1 MNYEEKIEYA
11 EPVVIEK
18 RLMQQLIDPSADVR
32 PLDTEAAEKFLA
44 EYEVL
49 RFENPLETQICKPFG
64 GEKETEC
71 VTASA
76 VKKETIKEI
85 DAFEHDLDEA
95 RQNRLRAEYLQ
106 ECKSGK
112 EIKPLFGVDIEYEN
126 IPWNNPLDEEEMDY
140 LTQITPTSFVL
151 DPKAE
156 PNRVDMLDSAL
167 VTKFGAFLNKKNGEI
182 EDDKYYCA
190 PEFRRNEVC
199 YYGTLRLRLYEAGDQ
214 VKSFG
219 NWIEQTKS
227 WTGVF
232 DLSQLNFDDKKDIE
246 YALKDLPEKLLREKV
261 FQGAKEDELFWR
273 ENVTAPIEQTL
284 NLLKEPNKAIRLQ
297 VKEKDQSMADVLE
310 RDIREKAEERW
321 KAIETE
327 RNQSKEVLT
336 PENRR
341 VFDVLFSAYVAT
353 EDLQTTLGC
362 KWHWKSGC
370 SVCLLQLRKKAFP
383 SASMNTQW
391 TLRAEI
397 KRSFRSSSPPASGK
411 NNKNRRRRW
420 QSVLKNKLTT
430 SATIFISTR
439 PTFPTSSTGRN
450 AQTACLRMN

>member
-32 PLDTEAAEKFLA
+32 PLDAKAAEKFLA

-76 VKKETIKEI
+76 VKKENIKEI

-106 ECKSGK
+106 ECKTGK

-140 LTQITPTSFVL
+140 LNQITPTSFVL

-219 NWIEQTKS
+219 NWNEQTKS
-227 WTGVF
+227 WSGVF

-261 FQGAKEDELFWR
+261 FHGAKEDELFWR

-284 NLLKEPNKAIRLQ
+284 ILLKEPKQTIKLQ

-310 RDIREKAEERW
+310 RDIREKAEARW

-336 PENRR
+336 PENRK

-353 EDLQTTLGC
+353 EDLQNHPRLQMALEKRLLGMF
-362 KWHWKSGC
+362 
-370 SVCLLQLRKKAFP
+370 VAAQKKGVSLGLNEYSMDAP
-383 SASMNTQW
+383 SRNQTIIQV
-391 TLRAEI
+391 
-397 KRSFRSSSPPASGK
+397 KQPARDREK
-411 NNKNRRRRW
+411 
-420 QSVLKNKLTT
+420 Q
-430 SATIFISTR
+430 
-439 PTFPTSSTGRN
+439 
-450 AQTACLRMN
+450 

>member
-18 RLMQQLIDPSADVR
+18 RLMQQLIDPNTDIR
-32 PLDTEAAEKFLA
+32 PLNAEAAEIFLA

-49 RFENPLETQICKPFG
+49 RFENPLETQICKPFC

-71 VTASA
+71 VTALA
-76 VKKETIKEI
+76 VKKEMIKKI
-85 DAFEHDLDEA
+85 YALEHDLDEA
-95 RQNRLRAEYLQ
+95 RQNQWRTEYLQ
-106 ECKSGK
+106 DCKSGM
-112 EIKPLFGVDIEYEN
+112 EVKPLFGVDIEYDN
-126 IPWNNPLDEEEMDY
+126 ISWNNPLDEEEMDY
-140 LTQITPTSFVL
+140 LNRITPTSFVL

-219 NWIEQTKS
+219 NWNEQTKS
-227 WTGVF
+227 WSGVF

-261 FQGAKEDELFWR
+261 FHGAKEDELFWR
-273 ENVTAPIEQTL
+273 ENITAPIEQTL
-284 NLLKEPNKAIRLQ
+284 NLLKEPKQTIKLQ

-327 RNQSKEVLT
+327 RNQSKAVLT
-336 PENRR
+336 PENRK
-341 VFDVLFSAYVAT
+341 VFDVLFGAYIAT
-353 EDLQTTLGC
+353 EELQNHPRLQSALEKRLLGMF
-362 KWHWKSGC
+362 
-370 SVCLLQLRKKAFP
+370 VAAQKKGVSLELNEYSMDAP
-383 SASMNTQW
+383 SRNQTIIQV
-391 TLRAEI
+391 
-397 KRSFRSSSPPASGK
+397 KQPARDREK
-411 NNKNRRRRW
+411 
-420 QSVLKNKLTT
+420 Q
-430 SATIFISTR
+430 
-439 PTFPTSSTGRN
+439 
-450 AQTACLRMN
+450 

>member
-18 RLMQQLIDPSADVR
+18 RLMQQLIDPSAEVR
-32 PLDTEAAEKFLA
+32 PLDAKAAKKFLA

-85 DAFEHDLDEA
+85 DALEHDLDEA
-95 RQNRLRAEYLQ
+95 RQNQWRTEYLQ
-106 ECKSGK
+106 DCKSGK

-151 DPKAE
+151 DPQAE

-167 VTKFGAFLNKKNGEI
+167 ITKFGAFLKKKNGEI

-219 NWIEQTKS
+219 NWNEQTKS
-227 WTGVF
+227 WSGVF

-261 FQGAKEDELFWR
+261 FKGAKEDELFWR

-284 NLLKEPNKAIRLQ
+284 NLLKEPKQTIKLQ

-310 RDIREKAEERW
+310 RDIREKAEEQW
-321 KAIETE
+321 KAIEIE
-327 RNQSKEVLT
+327 RNQSKAVLT
-336 PENRR
+336 PENRK
-341 VFDVLFSAYVAT
+341 VFDVLFGAYIAT
-353 EDLQTTLGC
+353 EELKNHPRLQTALEKRLLGMF
-362 KWHWKSGC
+362 
-370 SVCLLQLRKKAFP
+370 VAAQKKGVSLELNEYSMDAP
-383 SASMNTQW
+383 SRNQTIIQV
-391 TLRAEI
+391 
-397 KRSFRSSSPPASGK
+397 KQPAREREK
-411 NNKNRRRRW
+411 
-420 QSVLKNKLTT
+420 Q
-430 SATIFISTR
+430 
-439 PTFPTSSTGRN
+439 
-450 AQTACLRMN
+450 

>member
-190 PEFRRNEVC
+190 PEFRRNEVY

-353 EDLQTTLGC
+353 EDLQNHPRLQMALEKRLLGMF
-362 KWHWKSGC
+362 
-370 SVCLLQLRKKAFP
+370 VAAQKKGVSLGLNEYSMDAP
-383 SASMNTQW
+383 SRNQTIIQV
-391 TLRAEI
+391 
-397 KRSFRSSSPPASGK
+397 KQPAREREK
-411 NNKNRRRRW
+411 
-420 QSVLKNKLTT
+420 Q
-430 SATIFISTR
+430 
-439 PTFPTSSTGRN
+439 
-450 AQTACLRMN
+450 

>member
-1 MNYEEKIEYA
+1 MKYEEKIEYA

-18 RLMQQLIDPSADVR
+18 RLMQQLVNPGTDVR
-32 PLDTEAAEKFLA
+32 PLDAKAAEKFLA

-85 DAFEHDLDEA
+85 DAFENDLDET
-95 RQNRLRAEYLQ
+95 RQNRLRVEYLQ

-112 EIKPLFGVDIEYEN
+112 KIKPLFGVDIEYEN

-140 LTQITPTSFVL
+140 LNRITPTSFVL

-167 VTKFGAFLNKKNGEI
+167 VTKFGAFLKKKNGEI

-219 NWIEQTKS
+219 NWNEQTKS
-227 WTGVF
+227 WSGVF

-261 FQGAKEDELFWR
+261 FHGAKEDELFWR
-273 ENVTAPIEQTL
+273 ENITAPIEQTL
-284 NLLKEPNKAIRLQ
+284 NLLKEPKQTIKLQ

-327 RNQSKEVLT
+327 RNQSKAVLT
-336 PENRR
+336 PENRK
-341 VFDVLFSAYVAT
+341 VFDVLFGAYIAT
-353 EDLQTTLGC
+353 EELQNHPRLQSALEKRLLGMF
-362 KWHWKSGC
+362 
-370 SVCLLQLRKKAFP
+370 VAAQKKGVSLELNEYSMDAP
-383 SASMNTQW
+383 SRNQ
-391 TLRAEI
+391 
-397 KRSFRSSSPPASGK
+397 
-411 NNKNRRRRW
+411 
-420 QSVLKNKLTT
+420 
-430 SATIFISTR
+430 TIIQVKQPTR
-439 PTFPTSSTGRN
+439 DREK
-450 AQTACLRMN
+450 Q

>member
-85 DAFEHDLDEA
+85 DAFEHDLDETI
-95 RQNRLRAEYLQ
+95 QSRLRAEYLQ

-140 LTQITPTSFVL
+140 LNRITPTSFVL

-219 NWIEQTKS
+219 NWNEQTKS
-227 WTGVF
+227 WSGVF
-232 DLSQLNFDDKKDIE
+232 DLSQLNFDDKKDIV

-273 ENVTAPIEQTL
+273 ENVTTPIEQTL
-284 NLLKEPNKAIRLQ
+284 DLLKEPQQTIKLQ

-327 RNQSKEVLT
+327 RNQSKAVLT
-336 PENRR
+336 PENRK
-341 VFDVLFSAYVAT
+341 VFDVLFGAYIAT
-353 EDLQTTLGC
+353 EELQNHPRLQSALEKRLLGMF
-362 KWHWKSGC
+362 
-370 SVCLLQLRKKAFP
+370 VAAQKKGVSLELNEYSMDAP
-383 SASMNTQW
+383 SRNQTIIQV
-391 TLRAEI
+391 
-397 KRSFRSSSPPASGK
+397 KQPARDREK
-411 NNKNRRRRW
+411 
-420 QSVLKNKLTT
+420 Q
-430 SATIFISTR
+430 
-439 PTFPTSSTGRN
+439 
-450 AQTACLRMN
+450 

>member
-18 RLMQQLIDPSADVR
+18 RLMQQLINPGTDVR
-32 PLDTEAAEKFLA
+32 PLDAKAAEKFLA

-140 LTQITPTSFVL
+140 LNQITPTSFVL

-219 NWIEQTKS
+219 NWNEQTKS
-227 WTGVF
+227 WSGVF

-261 FQGAKEDELFWR
+261 FHGAKEDELFWR

-284 NLLKEPNKAIRLQ
+284 ILLKEPKQTIKLQ

-327 RNQSKEVLT
+327 RNQSKEFLT
-336 PENRR
+336 PENRK

-353 EDLQTTLGC
+353 EDLQNHPRLQMALEKRLLGMF
-362 KWHWKSGC
+362 
-370 SVCLLQLRKKAFP
+370 VAAQKKGVSLGLNEYSMDAP
-383 SASMNTQW
+383 SRNQTIIQV
-391 TLRAEI
+391 
-397 KRSFRSSSPPASGK
+397 KQPARDREK
-411 NNKNRRRRW
+411 
-420 QSVLKNKLTT
+420 Q
-430 SATIFISTR
+430 
-439 PTFPTSSTGRN
+439 
-450 AQTACLRMN
+450 

>member
-1 MNYEEKIEYA
+1 MKYEEKIEYA

-18 RLMQQLIDPSADVR
+18 RLMQQLIDPGTDVR
-32 PLDTEAAEKFLA
+32 PLDAKAAEKFLA

-85 DAFEHDLDEA
+85 DVFEHDLDETI
-95 RQNRLRAEYLQ
+95 QSRLRAEYLQ

-140 LTQITPTSFVL
+140 LNRITPTSFVL

-219 NWIEQTKS
+219 NWNEQTKS
-227 WTGVF
+227 WSGVF

-261 FQGAKEDELFWR
+261 FHGAKEDELFWR
-273 ENVTAPIEQTL
+273 ENITAPIEQTL
-284 NLLKEPNKAIRLQ
+284 NLLKEPKQTIKLQ

-327 RNQSKEVLT
+327 RNQSKAVLT
-336 PENRR
+336 PENRK
-341 VFDVLFSAYVAT
+341 VFDVLFGAYIAT
-353 EDLQTTLGC
+353 EELQNHPRLQSALEKRLLGMF
-362 KWHWKSGC
+362 
-370 SVCLLQLRKKAFP
+370 VAAQKKGVSLELNEYSMDAP
-383 SASMNTQW
+383 SRNQTIIQV
-391 TLRAEI
+391 
-397 KRSFRSSSPPASGK
+397 KQPARDREK
-411 NNKNRRRRW
+411 
-420 QSVLKNKLTT
+420 Q
-430 SATIFISTR
+430 
-439 PTFPTSSTGRN
+439 
-450 AQTACLRMN
+450 

>member
-1 MNYEEKIEYA
+1 MKYEEKIEYA

-18 RLMQQLIDPSADVR
+18 RLMQQLIDPGTDVR
-32 PLDTEAAEKFLA
+32 PLDAKAAEKFLA

-85 DAFEHDLDEA
+85 DAFEHDLDETI
-95 RQNRLRAEYLQ
+95 QSRLRAEYLQ

-140 LTQITPTSFVL
+140 LNRITPTSFVL

-219 NWIEQTKS
+219 NWNEQTKS
-227 WTGVF
+227 WSGVF

-246 YALKDLPEKLLREKV
+246 YALKDLPAKLLREKV
-261 FQGAKEDELFWR
+261 FHGAKEDELFWR
-273 ENVTAPIEQTL
+273 ENITAPIEQTL
-284 NLLKEPNKAIRLQ
+284 NLLKDPKQTIKLQ

-327 RNQSKEVLT
+327 RNQSKAVLT
-336 PENRR
+336 PENRK
-341 VFDVLFSAYVAT
+341 VFDVLFGAYIAT
-353 EDLQTTLGC
+353 EELQNHPRLQSALEKRLLGMF
-362 KWHWKSGC
+362 
-370 SVCLLQLRKKAFP
+370 VAAQKKGVSLELNEYSMDAP
-383 SASMNTQW
+383 SRNQTIIQV
-391 TLRAEI
+391 
-397 KRSFRSSSPPASGK
+397 KQPARDREK
-411 NNKNRRRRW
+411 
-420 QSVLKNKLTT
+420 Q
-430 SATIFISTR
+430 
-439 PTFPTSSTGRN
+439 
-450 AQTACLRMN
+450 

>member
-246 YALKDLPEKLLREKV
+246 YALKDLPEKLLREKG

-353 EDLQTTLGC
+353 EDLQNHPRLQMALEKRLLGMF
-362 KWHWKSGC
+362 
-370 SVCLLQLRKKAFP
+370 VAAQKKGVSLGLNEYSMDAP
-383 SASMNTQW
+383 SRNQTIIQV
-391 TLRAEI
+391 
-397 KRSFRSSSPPASGK
+397 KQPAREREK
-411 NNKNRRRRW
+411 
-420 QSVLKNKLTT
+420 Q
-430 SATIFISTR
+430 
-439 PTFPTSSTGRN
+439 
-450 AQTACLRMN
+450 

>member
-273 ENVTAPIEQTL
+273 ENITAPIEQTL

-341 VFDVLFSAYVAT
+341 VFDVLFGAYIAT
-353 EDLQTTLGC
+353 EELQNHPRLQSALEKRLLGMF
-362 KWHWKSGC
+362 
-370 SVCLLQLRKKAFP
+370 VAAQKKGVSLELNEYSMDAP
-383 SASMNTQW
+383 SRNQTIIQV
-391 TLRAEI
+391 
-397 KRSFRSSSPPASGK
+397 KQPARDREK
-411 NNKNRRRRW
+411 
-420 QSVLKNKLTT
+420 Q
-430 SATIFISTR
+430 
-439 PTFPTSSTGRN
+439 
-450 AQTACLRMN
+450 

>member
-11 EPVVIEK
+11 EPLVIEK
-18 RLMQQLIDPSADVR
+18 RLMQQLIDPGTDIR
-32 PLDTEAAEKFLA
+32 PLNAEAAEIFLA

-49 RFENPLETQICKPFG
+49 RFENPLETQICKPFC

-71 VTASA
+71 VTALA
-76 VKKETIKEI
+76 VKKETIKKI
-85 DAFEHDLDEA
+85 DALEHDLDEA
-95 RQNRLRAEYLQ
+95 RQNQWRTEYLQ
-106 ECKSGK
+106 DCKSGM
-112 EIKPLFGVDIEYEN
+112 EVKPLFGVDIEYDN
-126 IPWNNPLDEEEMDY
+126 ISWNNPLDEEEMDY
-140 LTQITPTSFVL
+140 LNRITPTSFVL

-219 NWIEQTKS
+219 NWNEQTKS
-227 WTGVF
+227 WSGVF
-232 DLSQLNFDDKKDIE
+232 DLSQLNFDDKKDIV

-273 ENVTAPIEQTL
+273 ENVTTPIEQTL
-284 NLLKEPNKAIRLQ
+284 DLLKEPQQTIKLQ

-327 RNQSKEVLT
+327 RNQSKAVLT
-336 PENRR
+336 PENRK
-341 VFDVLFSAYVAT
+341 VFDVLFGAYIAT
-353 EDLQTTLGC
+353 EELQNHPRLQSALEKRLLGMF
-362 KWHWKSGC
+362 
-370 SVCLLQLRKKAFP
+370 VAAQKKGVSLELNEYSMDAP
-383 SASMNTQW
+383 SRNQTIIQV
-391 TLRAEI
+391 
-397 KRSFRSSSPPASGK
+397 KQPARDREK
-411 NNKNRRRRW
+411 
-420 QSVLKNKLTT
+420 Q
-430 SATIFISTR
+430 
-439 PTFPTSSTGRN
+439 
-450 AQTACLRMN
+450 

>member
-106 ECKSGK
+106 ECKSGR

-273 ENVTAPIEQTL
+273 ENVTTPIEQTL

-353 EDLQTTLGC
+353 EDLQNHPRLQMALEKRLLGMF
-362 KWHWKSGC
+362 
-370 SVCLLQLRKKAFP
+370 VAAQKKGVSLGLNEYSMDAP
-383 SASMNTQW
+383 SRNQTIIQV
-391 TLRAEI
+391 
-397 KRSFRSSSPPASGK
+397 KQPARDREK
-411 NNKNRRRRW
+411 
-420 QSVLKNKLTT
+420 Q
-430 SATIFISTR
+430 
-439 PTFPTSSTGRN
+439 
-450 AQTACLRMN
+450 

>member
-1 MNYEEKIEYA
+1 MKYEEKIEFA

-18 RLMQQLIDPSADVR
+18 RLMQQLIDPGTDVR
-32 PLDTEAAEKFLA
+32 PLDTKAAEKFLA

-85 DAFEHDLDEA
+85 DAFEHDLDETI
-95 RQNRLRAEYLQ
+95 QSRLRAEYLQ

-140 LTQITPTSFVL
+140 LNRITPTSFVL

-219 NWIEQTKS
+219 NWNEQTKS
-227 WTGVF
+227 WSGVF

-273 ENVTAPIEQTL
+273 ENVTTPIEQTL
-284 NLLKEPNKAIRLQ
+284 DLLKEPQQTIKLQ

-327 RNQSKEVLT
+327 RNQSKAVLT
-336 PENRR
+336 PENRK
-341 VFDVLFSAYVAT
+341 VFDVLFEAYVAT
-353 EDLQTTLGC
+353 EELQKHPRLQ
-362 KWHWKSGC
+362 KALEKQLL
-370 SVCLLQLRKKAFP
+370 SVFVAAQKKGITVGLNEYSMDAP
-383 SASMNTQW
+383 SRNQTIIQV
-391 TLRAEI
+391 
-397 KRSFRSSSPPASGK
+397 KQPARDREK
-411 NNKNRRRRW
+411 
-420 QSVLKNKLTT
+420 Q
-430 SATIFISTR
+430 
-439 PTFPTSSTGRN
+439 
-450 AQTACLRMN
+450 

>member
-1 MNYEEKIEYA
+1 MKYEEKIEYA

-18 RLMQQLIDPSADVR
+18 RLMQQLVNPGTDVR
-32 PLDTEAAEKFLA
+32 PLDAKAAEKFLA

-85 DAFEHDLDEA
+85 DAFENDLDET
-95 RQNRLRAEYLQ
+95 RQNRLRVEYLQ

-140 LTQITPTSFVL
+140 LNRITPTSFVL

-167 VTKFGAFLNKKNGEI
+167 VTKFGAFLKKKNGEI

-219 NWIEQTKS
+219 NWNEQTKS
-227 WTGVF
+227 WSGVF
-232 DLSQLNFDDKKDIE
+232 DLSKLNFDDKKDIE

-261 FQGAKEDELFWR
+261 FHGAKEDELFWR
-273 ENVTAPIEQTL
+273 ENITAPIEQTL
-284 NLLKEPNKAIRLQ
+284 NLLKEPKQTIKLQ

-327 RNQSKEVLT
+327 RNQSKAVLT
-336 PENRR
+336 PENRK
-341 VFDVLFSAYVAT
+341 VFDVLFGAYIAT
-353 EDLQTTLGC
+353 EELQNHPRLQSALEKRLLGMF
-362 KWHWKSGC
+362 
-370 SVCLLQLRKKAFP
+370 VAAQKKGVSLELNEYSMDAP
-383 SASMNTQW
+383 SRNQ
-391 TLRAEI
+391 
-397 KRSFRSSSPPASGK
+397 
-411 NNKNRRRRW
+411 
-420 QSVLKNKLTT
+420 
-430 SATIFISTR
+430 TIIQVKQPTR
-439 PTFPTSSTGRN
+439 DREK
-450 AQTACLRMN
+450 Q

>member
-32 PLDTEAAEKFLA
+32 PLDAKAAEKFLA

-85 DAFEHDLDEA
+85 DAFEHDLDKA

-106 ECKSGK
+106 ECKTGK

-140 LTQITPTSFVL
+140 LNQITPTSFVL

-219 NWIEQTKS
+219 NWNEQTKS
-227 WTGVF
+227 WSGVF

-261 FQGAKEDELFWR
+261 FHGAKEDELFWR

-284 NLLKEPNKAIRLQ
+284 ILLKEPKQTIKLQ

-310 RDIREKAEERW
+310 RDIREKAEARW

-336 PENRR
+336 PENRK

-353 EDLQTTLGC
+353 EDLQNHPRLQMALEKRLLGMF
-362 KWHWKSGC
+362 
-370 SVCLLQLRKKAFP
+370 VAAQKKGVSLGLNEYSMDAP
-383 SASMNTQW
+383 SRNQTIIQV
-391 TLRAEI
+391 
-397 KRSFRSSSPPASGK
+397 KQPARDREK
-411 NNKNRRRRW
+411 
-420 QSVLKNKLTT
+420 Q
-430 SATIFISTR
+430 
-439 PTFPTSSTGRN
+439 
-450 AQTACLRMN
+450 

>member
-11 EPVVIEK
+11 EPLVIEK
-18 RLMQQLIDPSADVR
+18 RLMQQLIDPGTDIR
-32 PLDTEAAEKFLA
+32 PLNAEAAEIFLA

-49 RFENPLETQICKPFG
+49 RFENPLETQICKPFC

-71 VTASA
+71 VTALA
-76 VKKETIKEI
+76 VKKETIKKI
-85 DAFEHDLDEA
+85 DALEHDLDEA
-95 RQNRLRAEYLQ
+95 RQNQWRTEYLQ
-106 ECKSGK
+106 DCKSGM
-112 EIKPLFGVDIEYEN
+112 EVKPLFGVDIEYDN
-126 IPWNNPLDEEEMDY
+126 ISWNNPLDEEEMDY
-140 LTQITPTSFVL
+140 LNRITPTSFVL

-219 NWIEQTKS
+219 NWNEQTKS
-227 WTGVF
+227 WSGVF

-261 FQGAKEDELFWR
+261 FHGAKEDELFWR
-273 ENVTAPIEQTL
+273 ENITAPIEQTL
-284 NLLKEPNKAIRLQ
+284 NLLKEPKQTIKLQ

-327 RNQSKEVLT
+327 RNQSKAVLT
-336 PENRR
+336 PENRK
-341 VFDVLFSAYVAT
+341 VFDVLFGAYIAT
-353 EDLQTTLGC
+353 EELQNHPRLQSALEKRLLGMF
-362 KWHWKSGC
+362 
-370 SVCLLQLRKKAFP
+370 VAAQKKGVSLELNEYSMDAP
-383 SASMNTQW
+383 SRNQTIIQV
-391 TLRAEI
+391 
-397 KRSFRSSSPPASGK
+397 KQPAHDREK
-411 NNKNRRRRW
+411 
-420 QSVLKNKLTT
+420 Q
-430 SATIFISTR
+430 
-439 PTFPTSSTGRN
+439 
-450 AQTACLRMN
+450 

>member
-1 MNYEEKIEYA
+1 MKYEEKIEYA

-18 RLMQQLIDPSADVR
+18 RLMQQLIDPGTDVR
-32 PLDTEAAEKFLA
+32 PLDAKAAEKFLA

-85 DAFEHDLDEA
+85 DAFEHDLDETI
-95 RQNRLRAEYLQ
+95 QSRLRAEYLQ

-140 LTQITPTSFVL
+140 LNRITPTSFVL

-219 NWIEQTKS
+219 NWNEQTKS
-227 WTGVF
+227 WSGVF

-246 YALKDLPEKLLREKV
+246 YALKDLPAKLLREKV
-261 FQGAKEDELFWR
+261 FHGAKEDELFWR
-273 ENVTAPIEQTL
+273 ENITAPIEQTL
-284 NLLKEPNKAIRLQ
+284 NLLKEPKQTIKLQ

-327 RNQSKEVLT
+327 RNQSKAVLT
-336 PENRR
+336 PENRK
-341 VFDVLFSAYVAT
+341 VFDVLFGAYIAT
-353 EDLQTTLGC
+353 EELQNHPRLQSALEKRLLGMF
-362 KWHWKSGC
+362 
-370 SVCLLQLRKKAFP
+370 VAAQKKGVSLELNEYSMDAP
-383 SASMNTQW
+383 SRNQTIIQV
-391 TLRAEI
+391 
-397 KRSFRSSSPPASGK
+397 KQPARDREK
-411 NNKNRRRRW
+411 
-420 QSVLKNKLTT
+420 Q
-430 SATIFISTR
+430 
-439 PTFPTSSTGRN
+439 
-450 AQTACLRMN
+450 

>member
-1 MNYEEKIEYA
+1 MKYEEKIEYA

-18 RLMQQLIDPSADVR
+18 RLMQQLIDPGTDVR
-32 PLDTEAAEKFLA
+32 PLDAKAAEKFLA

-85 DAFEHDLDEA
+85 DAFEHDLDETI
-95 RQNRLRAEYLQ
+95 QSRLRAEYLQ

-140 LTQITPTSFVL
+140 LNRITPTSFVL

-219 NWIEQTKS
+219 NWNEQTKS
-227 WTGVF
+227 WSGVF

-261 FQGAKEDELFWR
+261 FHGAKEDELFWR
-273 ENVTAPIEQTL
+273 ENITAPIEQTL
-284 NLLKEPNKAIRLQ
+284 NLLKEPKQTIKLQ

-336 PENRR
+336 PENRK
-341 VFDVLFSAYVAT
+341 VFDVLFGAYIAT
-353 EDLQTTLGC
+353 EELQNHPRLQSALEKRLLGMF
-362 KWHWKSGC
+362 
-370 SVCLLQLRKKAFP
+370 VAAQKKGVSLELNEYSMDAP
-383 SASMNTQW
+383 SRNQTIIQV
-391 TLRAEI
+391 
-397 KRSFRSSSPPASGK
+397 KQPARDREK
-411 NNKNRRRRW
+411 
-420 QSVLKNKLTT
+420 Q
-430 SATIFISTR
+430 
-439 PTFPTSSTGRN
+439 
-450 AQTACLRMN
+450 

>member
-1 MNYEEKIEYA
+1 MKYEEKIEYA

-18 RLMQQLIDPSADVR
+18 RLMQQLIDPGTDVR
-32 PLDTEAAEKFLA
+32 PLHAKAAEKFLA

-85 DAFEHDLDEA
+85 DAFEHDLDETI
-95 RQNRLRAEYLQ
+95 QSRLRAEYLQ

-140 LTQITPTSFVL
+140 LNRITPTSFVL

-219 NWIEQTKS
+219 NWNEQTKS
-227 WTGVF
+227 WSGVF

-261 FQGAKEDELFWR
+261 FHGAKEDELFWR
-273 ENVTAPIEQTL
+273 ENITAPIEQTL
-284 NLLKEPNKAIRLQ
+284 NLLKEPKQTIKLQ

-310 RDIREKAEERW
+310 RDIREKAEEQW

-327 RNQSKEVLT
+327 RNQSKAVLT
-336 PENRR
+336 PENRK
-341 VFDVLFSAYVAT
+341 VFDVLFGAYIAT
-353 EDLQTTLGC
+353 EELQNHPRLQSALEKRLLGMF
-362 KWHWKSGC
+362 
-370 SVCLLQLRKKAFP
+370 VAAQKKGVSLELNEYSMDAP
-383 SASMNTQW
+383 SRNQTIIQV
-391 TLRAEI
+391 
-397 KRSFRSSSPPASGK
+397 KQPARDREK
-411 NNKNRRRRW
+411 
-420 QSVLKNKLTT
+420 Q
-430 SATIFISTR
+430 
-439 PTFPTSSTGRN
+439 
-450 AQTACLRMN
+450 

>member
-18 RLMQQLIDPSADVR
+18 RLMQQLIDPNTDIR
-32 PLDTEAAEKFLA
+32 PLNAEAAEIFLA

-49 RFENPLETQICKPFG
+49 RFENPLETQICKPFC

-71 VTASA
+71 VTALA
-76 VKKETIKEI
+76 VKKETIKKI
-85 DAFEHDLDEA
+85 DALEHDLDEA
-95 RQNRLRAEYLQ
+95 RQNQWRTEYLQ
-106 ECKSGK
+106 DCKSGM
-112 EIKPLFGVDIEYEN
+112 EVKPLFGVDIEYDN
-126 IPWNNPLDEEEMDY
+126 ISWNNPLDEEEMDY
-140 LTQITPTSFVL
+140 LNRITPTSFVL

-219 NWIEQTKS
+219 NWNEQTKS
-227 WTGVF
+227 WSGVF

-261 FQGAKEDELFWR
+261 FHGAKEDELFWR
-273 ENVTAPIEQTL
+273 ENITAPIEQTL
-284 NLLKEPNKAIRLQ
+284 NLLKEPKQTIKLQ

-327 RNQSKEVLT
+327 RNQSKAVLT
-336 PENRR
+336 PENRK
-341 VFDVLFSAYVAT
+341 VFDVLFGAYIAT
-353 EDLQTTLGC
+353 EELQNHPRLQSALEKRLLGMF
-362 KWHWKSGC
+362 
-370 SVCLLQLRKKAFP
+370 VAAQKKGVSLELNEYSMDAP
-383 SASMNTQW
+383 SRNQTIIQV
-391 TLRAEI
+391 
-397 KRSFRSSSPPASGK
+397 KQPARDREK
-411 NNKNRRRRW
+411 
-420 QSVLKNKLTT
+420 Q
-430 SATIFISTR
+430 
-439 PTFPTSSTGRN
+439 
-450 AQTACLRMN
+450 

>member
-18 RLMQQLIDPSADVR
+18 RLMQHLIDPSADVR

-353 EDLQTTLGC
+353 EDLQNHPRLQMALEKRLLGMF
-362 KWHWKSGC
+362 
-370 SVCLLQLRKKAFP
+370 VAAQKKGVSLGLNEYSMDAP
-383 SASMNTQW
+383 SRNQTIIQAKQ
-391 TLRAEI
+391 
-397 KRSFRSSSPPASGK
+397 PARDREK
-411 NNKNRRRRW
+411 
-420 QSVLKNKLTT
+420 Q
-430 SATIFISTR
+430 
-439 PTFPTSSTGRN
+439 
-450 AQTACLRMN
+450 

>member
-18 RLMQQLIDPSADVR
+18 RLMQQLIDPNSDIR
-32 PLDTEAAEKFLA
+32 PLNAEAAEIFLA

-327 RNQSKEVLT
+327 RNQSKAVLT
-336 PENRR
+336 PENRK
-341 VFDVLFSAYVAT
+341 VFDVLFEAYVAT
-353 EDLQTTLGC
+353 EELQKHPRLQ
-362 KWHWKSGC
+362 KALEKQLL
-370 SVCLLQLRKKAFP
+370 SVFVAAQKKGITVGLNEYSMDAP
-383 SASMNTQW
+383 SRNQTIIQV
-391 TLRAEI
+391 
-397 KRSFRSSSPPASGK
+397 KQPARDREK
-411 NNKNRRRRW
+411 
-420 QSVLKNKLTT
+420 Q
-430 SATIFISTR
+430 
-439 PTFPTSSTGRN
+439 
-450 AQTACLRMN
+450 

>member
-126 IPWNNPLDEEEMDY
+126 IPWNNQLDEEEMDY

-353 EDLQTTLGC
+353 EDLQNHPRLQMALEKRLLGMF
-362 KWHWKSGC
+362 
-370 SVCLLQLRKKAFP
+370 VAAQKKGVSLGLNEYSMDAP
-383 SASMNTQW
+383 SRNQTIIQV
-391 TLRAEI
+391 
-397 KRSFRSSSPPASGK
+397 KQPAREREK
-411 NNKNRRRRW
+411 
-420 QSVLKNKLTT
+420 Q
-430 SATIFISTR
+430 
-439 PTFPTSSTGRN
+439 
-450 AQTACLRMN
+450 

>member
-11 EPVVIEK
+11 EPLVIEK
-18 RLMQQLIDPSADVR
+18 RLMQQLIDPGTDIR
-32 PLDTEAAEKFLA
+32 PLNAEAAEIFLA

-49 RFENPLETQICKPFG
+49 RFENPLETQICKPFC

-71 VTASA
+71 VTALA
-76 VKKETIKEI
+76 VKKETIKKI
-85 DAFEHDLDEA
+85 DALEHDLDEA
-95 RQNRLRAEYLQ
+95 RQNQWRTEYLQ
-106 ECKSGK
+106 DCKSGM
-112 EIKPLFGVDIEYEN
+112 EVKPLFGVDIEYDN
-126 IPWNNPLDEEEMDY
+126 ISWNNPLDEEEMDY
-140 LTQITPTSFVL
+140 LNRITPTSFVL

-219 NWIEQTKS
+219 NWNEQTKS
-227 WTGVF
+227 WSGVF

-261 FQGAKEDELFWR
+261 FHGAKEDELFWR
-273 ENVTAPIEQTL
+273 ENITAPIEQTL
-284 NLLKEPNKAIRLQ
+284 NLLKEPKQTIKLQ

-327 RNQSKEVLT
+327 RNQSKAVLT
-336 PENRR
+336 PENRK
-341 VFDVLFSAYVAT
+341 VFDVLFGAYIAT
-353 EDLQTTLGC
+353 EELQNHPRLQSALEKRLLGMF
-362 KWHWKSGC
+362 
-370 SVCLLQLRKKAFP
+370 VAAQKKGVSLELNEYSMDAP
-383 SASMNTQW
+383 SRNHTIIQV
-391 TLRAEI
+391 
-397 KRSFRSSSPPASGK
+397 KQPARDREK
-411 NNKNRRRRW
+411 
-420 QSVLKNKLTT
+420 Q
-430 SATIFISTR
+430 
-439 PTFPTSSTGRN
+439 
-450 AQTACLRMN
+450 

>member
-11 EPVVIEK
+11 EAVVIEK

-32 PLDTEAAEKFLA
+32 PLDAKAAEKFLA

-106 ECKSGK
+106 ECKSGR

-182 EDDKYYCA
+182 EDDKYFCA

-273 ENVTAPIEQTL
+273 ENVTTPIEQTL

-336 PENRR
+336 PENRQ

-353 EDLQTTLGC
+353 EDLQNHPRLQMALEKRLLGMF
-362 KWHWKSGC
+362 
-370 SVCLLQLRKKAFP
+370 VAAQKKGVSLGLNEYSMDAP
-383 SASMNTQW
+383 SRNQTIIQV
-391 TLRAEI
+391 
-397 KRSFRSSSPPASGK
+397 KQPARDREK
-411 NNKNRRRRW
+411 
-420 QSVLKNKLTT
+420 Q
-430 SATIFISTR
+430 
-439 PTFPTSSTGRN
+439 
-450 AQTACLRMN
+450 

>member
-1 MNYEEKIEYA
+1 MKYEEKIEYA

-32 PLDTEAAEKFLA
+32 PLDAKAAEKFLA

-106 ECKSGK
+106 ECKTGK

-140 LTQITPTSFVL
+140 LNQITPTSFVL

-219 NWIEQTKS
+219 NWNEQTKS
-227 WTGVF
+227 WSGVF

-261 FQGAKEDELFWR
+261 FHGAKEDELFWR

-284 NLLKEPNKAIRLQ
+284 ILLKEPKQTIKLQ

-336 PENRR
+336 PENRK
-341 VFDVLFSAYVAT
+341 VFDVLFGAYIAT
-353 EDLQTTLGC
+353 EELQNHPRLQSALEKRLLGMF
-362 KWHWKSGC
+362 
-370 SVCLLQLRKKAFP
+370 VAAQKKGVSLGLNEYSMDAP
-383 SASMNTQW
+383 SRNQTIIQV
-391 TLRAEI
+391 
-397 KRSFRSSSPPASGK
+397 KQPARDREK
-411 NNKNRRRRW
+411 
-420 QSVLKNKLTT
+420 Q
-430 SATIFISTR
+430 
-439 PTFPTSSTGRN
+439 
-450 AQTACLRMN
+450 

>member
-11 EPVVIEK
+11 EPLVIEK
-18 RLMQQLIDPSADVR
+18 RLMQQLIDPGTDIR
-32 PLDTEAAEKFLA
+32 PLNAEAAEIFLA

-49 RFENPLETQICKPFG
+49 RFENPLETQICKPFC

-71 VTASA
+71 VTALA
-76 VKKETIKEI
+76 VKKETIKKI
-85 DAFEHDLDEA
+85 DALEHDLDEA
-95 RQNRLRAEYLQ
+95 RQNQWRTEYLQ
-106 ECKSGK
+106 DCKSGM
-112 EIKPLFGVDIEYEN
+112 EVKPLFGVDIEYDN
-126 IPWNNPLDEEEMDY
+126 ISWNNPLDEEEMDY
-140 LTQITPTSFVL
+140 LNRITPTSFVL

-219 NWIEQTKS
+219 NWNEQTKS
-227 WTGVF
+227 WSGVF

-261 FQGAKEDELFWR
+261 FHGAKEDELFWR
-273 ENVTAPIEQTL
+273 ENITAPIEQTL
-284 NLLKEPNKAIRLQ
+284 NLLKEPKQTIKLQ

-327 RNQSKEVLT
+327 RNQSKAVLT
-336 PENRR
+336 PENRK
-341 VFDVLFSAYVAT
+341 VFDVLFGAYIAT
-353 EDLQTTLGC
+353 EELQNHPRLQSALEKRLLGMF
-362 KWHWKSGC
+362 
-370 SVCLLQLRKKAFP
+370 VAAQKKGVSLELNEYSMVAP
-383 SASMNTQW
+383 SRNQTIIQV
-391 TLRAEI
+391 
-397 KRSFRSSSPPASGK
+397 KQPARDREK
-411 NNKNRRRRW
+411 
-420 QSVLKNKLTT
+420 Q
-430 SATIFISTR
+430 
-439 PTFPTSSTGRN
+439 
-450 AQTACLRMN
+450 

>member
-151 DPKAE
+151 DPKE
-156 PNRVDMLDSAL
+156 DSGRIDLLDSAL
-167 VTKFGAFLNKKNGEI
+167 ITKFGAFLNRKNGEI
-182 EDDKYYCA
+182 EDDKFYCA

-273 ENVTAPIEQTL
+273 ENITAPIEQTL

-341 VFDVLFSAYVAT
+341 VFDVLFGAYIAT
-353 EDLQTTLGC
+353 EELQNHPRLQSALEKRLLGMF
-362 KWHWKSGC
+362 
-370 SVCLLQLRKKAFP
+370 VAAQKKGVSLELNEYSMDAP
-383 SASMNTQW
+383 SRNQTIIQV
-391 TLRAEI
+391 
-397 KRSFRSSSPPASGK
+397 KQPARDREK
-411 NNKNRRRRW
+411 
-420 QSVLKNKLTT
+420 Q
-430 SATIFISTR
+430 
-439 PTFPTSSTGRN
+439 
-450 AQTACLRMN
+450 

>member
-11 EPVVIEK
+11 EPLVIEK
-18 RLMQQLIDPSADVR
+18 RLMQQLIDPGTDIR
-32 PLDTEAAEKFLA
+32 PLNAEAAEIFLA

-49 RFENPLETQICKPFG
+49 RFENPLETQICKPFC

-71 VTASA
+71 VTALA
-76 VKKETIKEI
+76 VKKETIKKI
-85 DAFEHDLDEA
+85 DALEHDLDEA
-95 RQNRLRAEYLQ
+95 RQNQWRTEYLQ
-106 ECKSGK
+106 DCKSGM
-112 EIKPLFGVDIEYEN
+112 EVKPLFGVDIEYDN
-126 IPWNNPLDEEEMDY
+126 ISWNNPLDEEEIDY
-140 LTQITPTSFVL
+140 LNRITPTSFVL

-219 NWIEQTKS
+219 NWNEQTKS
-227 WTGVF
+227 WSGVF

-261 FQGAKEDELFWR
+261 FHGAKEDELFWR
-273 ENVTAPIEQTL
+273 ENITAPIEQTL
-284 NLLKEPNKAIRLQ
+284 NLLKEPKQTIKLQ

-327 RNQSKEVLT
+327 RNQSKAVLT
-336 PENRR
+336 PENRK
-341 VFDVLFSAYVAT
+341 VFDVLFGAYIAT
-353 EDLQTTLGC
+353 EELQNHPRLQSALEKRLLGMF
-362 KWHWKSGC
+362 
-370 SVCLLQLRKKAFP
+370 VAAQKKGVSLELNEYSMDAP
-383 SASMNTQW
+383 SRNQTIIQG
-391 TLRAEI
+391 
-397 KRSFRSSSPPASGK
+397 KQPARDREK
-411 NNKNRRRRW
+411 
-420 QSVLKNKLTT
+420 Q
-430 SATIFISTR
+430 
-439 PTFPTSSTGRN
+439 
-450 AQTACLRMN
+450 

>member
-18 RLMQQLIDPSADVR
+18 RLMQHLIDPSADVR

-219 NWIEQTKS
+219 NWIEQMKS

-353 EDLQTTLGC
+353 EDLQNHPRLQMALEKRLLGMF
-362 KWHWKSGC
+362 
-370 SVCLLQLRKKAFP
+370 VAAQKKGVSLGLNEYSMDAP
-383 SASMNTQW
+383 SRNQTIIQV
-391 TLRAEI
+391 
-397 KRSFRSSSPPASGK
+397 KQPARDREK
-411 NNKNRRRRW
+411 
-420 QSVLKNKLTT
+420 Q
-430 SATIFISTR
+430 
-439 PTFPTSSTGRN
+439 
-450 AQTACLRMN
+450 

>member
-64 GEKETEC
+64 GE
-71 VTASA
+71 
-76 VKKETIKEI
+76 KETIKEI

-353 EDLQTTLGC
+353 EDLQNHPRLQMALEKRLLGMF
-362 KWHWKSGC
+362 
-370 SVCLLQLRKKAFP
+370 VAAQKKGVSLGLNEYSMDAP
-383 SASMNTQW
+383 SRNQTIIQV
-391 TLRAEI
+391 
-397 KRSFRSSSPPASGK
+397 KQPAREREK
-411 NNKNRRRRW
+411 
-420 QSVLKNKLTT
+420 Q
-430 SATIFISTR
+430 
-439 PTFPTSSTGRN
+439 
-450 AQTACLRMN
+450 

>member
-1 MNYEEKIEYA
+1 MKYEEKIEYA

-18 RLMQQLIDPSADVR
+18 RLMQQLIDPGTDVR
-32 PLDTEAAEKFLA
+32 PLDAKAAEKFLA

-85 DAFEHDLDEA
+85 DAFEHDLDETI
-95 RQNRLRAEYLQ
+95 QSRLRAEYLQ

-140 LTQITPTSFVL
+140 LNRITPTSFVL

-219 NWIEQTKS
+219 NWNEQTKS
-227 WTGVF
+227 WSGVF

-261 FQGAKEDELFWR
+261 FHGAKEHELFWR
-273 ENVTAPIEQTL
+273 ENITAPIEQTL
-284 NLLKEPNKAIRLQ
+284 NLLKEPKQTIKLQ

-327 RNQSKEVLT
+327 RNQSKAVLT
-336 PENRR
+336 PENRK
-341 VFDVLFSAYVAT
+341 VFDVLFGAYIAT
-353 EDLQTTLGC
+353 EELQNHPRLQSALEKRLLGMF
-362 KWHWKSGC
+362 
-370 SVCLLQLRKKAFP
+370 VAAQKKGVSLELNEYSMDAP
-383 SASMNTQW
+383 SRNQTIIQV
-391 TLRAEI
+391 
-397 KRSFRSSSPPASGK
+397 KQPARDREK
-411 NNKNRRRRW
+411 
-420 QSVLKNKLTT
+420 Q
-430 SATIFISTR
+430 
-439 PTFPTSSTGRN
+439 
-450 AQTACLRMN
+450 

>member
-1 MNYEEKIEYA
+1 MKYEEKIEYA

-18 RLMQQLIDPSADVR
+18 RLMQQLVNPGTDVR
-32 PLDTEAAEKFLA
+32 PLDAKAAEKFLA

-85 DAFEHDLDEA
+85 DAFENDLDET
-95 RQNRLRAEYLQ
+95 RQNRLRVEYHQ

-140 LTQITPTSFVL
+140 LNRITPTSFVL

-167 VTKFGAFLNKKNGEI
+167 VTKFGAFLKKKNGEI

-219 NWIEQTKS
+219 NWNEQTKS
-227 WTGVF
+227 WSGVF

-261 FQGAKEDELFWR
+261 FHGAKEDELFWR
-273 ENVTAPIEQTL
+273 ENITAPIEQTL
-284 NLLKEPNKAIRLQ
+284 NLLKEPKQTIKLQ

-327 RNQSKEVLT
+327 RNQSKAVLT
-336 PENRR
+336 PENRK
-341 VFDVLFSAYVAT
+341 VFDVLFGAYIAT
-353 EDLQTTLGC
+353 EELQNHPRLQSALEKRLLGMF
-362 KWHWKSGC
+362 
-370 SVCLLQLRKKAFP
+370 VAAQKKGVSLELNEYSMDAP
-383 SASMNTQW
+383 SRNQ
-391 TLRAEI
+391 
-397 KRSFRSSSPPASGK
+397 
-411 NNKNRRRRW
+411 
-420 QSVLKNKLTT
+420 
-430 SATIFISTR
+430 TIIQVKQPTR
-439 PTFPTSSTGRN
+439 DREK
-450 AQTACLRMN
+450 Q

>member
-11 EPVVIEK
+11 EPLVIEK
-18 RLMQQLIDPSADVR
+18 RLMQQLIDPGTDIR
-32 PLDTEAAEKFLA
+32 PLNAEAAEIFLA

-85 DAFEHDLDEA
+85 DAFEHDLDETI
-95 RQNRLRAEYLQ
+95 QSRLRAEYLQ

-140 LTQITPTSFVL
+140 LNRITPTSFVL

-219 NWIEQTKS
+219 NWNEQTKS
-227 WTGVF
+227 WSGVF

-261 FQGAKEDELFWR
+261 FHGAKEDELFWR
-273 ENVTAPIEQTL
+273 ENITAPIEQTL
-284 NLLKEPNKAIRLQ
+284 NLLKEPKQTIKLQ

-327 RNQSKEVLT
+327 RNQSKAVLT
-336 PENRR
+336 PENRK
-341 VFDVLFSAYVAT
+341 VFDVLFGAYIAT
-353 EDLQTTLGC
+353 EELQNHPRLQSALEKRLLGMF
-362 KWHWKSGC
+362 
-370 SVCLLQLRKKAFP
+370 VAAQKKGVSLELNEYSMDAP
-383 SASMNTQW
+383 SRNQTIIQV
-391 TLRAEI
+391 
-397 KRSFRSSSPPASGK
+397 KQPARDREK
-411 NNKNRRRRW
+411 
-420 QSVLKNKLTT
+420 Q
-430 SATIFISTR
+430 
-439 PTFPTSSTGRN
+439 
-450 AQTACLRMN
+450 

>member
-1 MNYEEKIEYA
+1 MKYEEKIEYA

-18 RLMQQLIDPSADVR
+18 RLMQQLIDPGTDVR
-32 PLDTEAAEKFLA
+32 PLDAKAAEKFLA

-85 DAFEHDLDEA
+85 DAFEHDLDETI
-95 RQNRLRAEYLQ
+95 QSRLRAEYLK

-140 LTQITPTSFVL
+140 LNRITPTSFVL

-167 VTKFGAFLNKKNGEI
+167 VTKFGAFLKKKNGEI

-219 NWIEQTKS
+219 NWNEQTKS
-227 WTGVF
+227 WSGVF

-261 FQGAKEDELFWR
+261 FHGAKEDELFWR
-273 ENVTAPIEQTL
+273 ENITAPIEQTL
-284 NLLKEPNKAIRLQ
+284 NLLKEPKQTIKLQ
-297 VKEKDQSMADVLE
+297 VKEKDQSMANVLE

-327 RNQSKEVLT
+327 RNQSKAVLT
-336 PENRR
+336 PENRK
-341 VFDVLFSAYVAT
+341 VFDVLFGAYIAT
-353 EDLQTTLGC
+353 EELQNHPRLQSALEKRLLGMF
-362 KWHWKSGC
+362 
-370 SVCLLQLRKKAFP
+370 VAAQKKGVSLELNEYSMDAP
-383 SASMNTQW
+383 SRNQ
-391 TLRAEI
+391 
-397 KRSFRSSSPPASGK
+397 
-411 NNKNRRRRW
+411 
-420 QSVLKNKLTT
+420 
-430 SATIFISTR
+430 TIIQVKQPTR
-439 PTFPTSSTGRN
+439 DREK
-450 AQTACLRMN
+450 Q